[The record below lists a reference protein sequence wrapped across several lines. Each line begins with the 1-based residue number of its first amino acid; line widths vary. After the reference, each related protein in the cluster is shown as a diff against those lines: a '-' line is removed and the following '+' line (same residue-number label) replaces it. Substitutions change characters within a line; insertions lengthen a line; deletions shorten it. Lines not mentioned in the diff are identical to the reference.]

1 MIELSKL
8 ALTGIIAGSFIIG
21 GSLGLVITS
30 CIVAGDHRDDEY
42 NDDFEDENE

>member
-8 ALTGIIAGSFIIG
+8 ALAGIIIGSFIIG

-30 CIVAGDHRDDEY
+30 CVAAGHDDEDDEDN
-42 NDDFEDENE
+42 NDF